1 MTPSAGGGADVRER
15 VATLDLAGMTQVI
28 QIFPATVHS

>member
-1 MTPSAGGGADVRER
+1 MTPSRSPGADVREW

-28 QIFPATVHS
+28 QIFPATRHA